1 MPIES
6 KNFLENQVSCNFMLN
21 YYIAIS
27 LWQFT
32 KTLNQVFYL
41 PEKNKNLEIYMPVW
55 LEQLNE
61 LKQFWGTFIK

>member
-1 MPIES
+1 
-6 KNFLENQVSCNFMLN
+6 MLN

-41 PEKNKNLEIYMPVW
+41 SEKNKNLEIYRPVW

-61 LKQFWGTFIK
+61 LKQFWDPFIK